1 MEFFKHFKT
10 IFIFNKIIAQP
21 VWAFIYFVQLV
32 LNPNVKNLSLSMIT
46 SKKNKEFFIK

>member
-10 IFIFNKIIAQP
+10 LLTFNKNIAQP

-46 SKKNKEFFIK
+46 SKKKKEFFIK